1 MFKIT
6 KRALAWC
13 LALVLMISALPAA
26 VLAEETEENAEMTL
40 VQSTLDFT
48 KMQRVTPGRK
58 PENDKAKV
66 RDILLAAGAVDCVD
80 LFLAGNFE
88 NIINP
93 TGFSEGYYIQKLTA
107 KDGESLQ
114 NAFLEFGYW
123 ICGFDESMEGAQQG
137 YIQVFVSADNENYE
151 LVWECDESNGPAFGN
166 SRRTASIEL
175 PVAEG
180 QTEIYVKFFMA
191 HWTTYEGAGISYS
204 TITGNL
210 LEHVVET
217 DKKPHELTMV
227 TASHNFNSLAQGE
240 VTAED
245 IGAVDEQ
252 DMFFGIDGVLLLS
265 PKDGYKIASA
275 TWMLEAAE
283 GEPLNDCVLTIVGRT
298 FWGSVEEQ
306 KQNHYLKVYASPDGV
321 NFTMVQEFRGTENE
335 DDTQRFV
342 LDLTSVVQG
351 YGQAYVKLEWM
362 LYDSPHIFGIRSVS
376 LVGNTAGID
385 PNGGG
390 NTRVVVSNVQ
400 SFTGLPV
407 GQVDKTAMDAFKSA
421 NLMFGY
427 NKTPLLT
434 AKKAGLDAYA
444 TWKLNAVEG
453 EPFVD
458 CYLTLIGKFT
468 YVDAAKKDTTS
479 LRIYISV
486 DGETYNEVKEILP
499 TEDQSDTQKI
509 VIDLSAQ
516 TYGLTEFFV
525 KIYWSSKDD
534 PSAMGLRS
542 MSLVANAGAD
552 YDLFTPELEDRV
564 ITDDEMPPEPTEPTV
579 PAEPTTPPTGA
590 VPTVPTTAGQP
601 TPSESTQNNGWI
613 LWVVIAVVAV
623 AAVVAIVL
631 IARKKKA

>member
-1 MFKIT
+1 MFQIT
-6 KRALAWC
+6 KRILAWC
-13 LALVLMISALPAA
+13 LALVLIVSVLPAA
-26 VLAEETEENAEMTL
+26 VLAEETEEEKEMTL

-66 RDILLAAGAVDCVD
+66 RDILLAAGAVECVD

-93 TGFSEGYYIQKLTA
+93 TGYSEGYYIQKLTA
-107 KDGESLQ
+107 ADGEYLK

-123 ICGFDESMEGAQQG
+123 ICGYDETMEGAQQG
-137 YIQVFVSADNENYE
+137 YIQVFVSPDNENYE

-191 HWTTYEGAGISYS
+191 HWTTYEGAGIAYS

-210 LEHVVET
+210 LQHEVET

-227 TASHNFNSLAQGE
+227 TANYNFNALTKGE
-240 VTAED
+240 VSAED
-245 IGAVDEQ
+245 IGAAAEEN
-252 DMFFGIDGVLLLS
+252 MFFAIDDVPLLA
-265 PKDGYKIASA
+265 PRNGYEIASA
-275 TWMLEAAE
+275 TWMLAAAE
-283 GEPLNDCVLTIVGRT
+283 GEPLLDCVLTITGRT
-298 FWGSVEEQ
+298 FWGYTEDQ
-306 KQNHYLKVYASPDGV
+306 KANHYLKVYASADGV
-321 NFTMVQEFRGTENE
+321 NFTPVTEFRGTENE

-342 LDLTSVVQG
+342 VDLTSVVSG
-351 YGQAYVKLEWM
+351 YGQAYVKLEW
-362 LYDSPHIFGIRSVS
+362 LVFDSPHIFGIRSVN
-376 LVGNTAGID
+376 LVGNTQGID
-385 PNGGG
+385 PSGN
-390 NTRVVVSNVQ
+390 NTRVVVSAVQ

-407 GQVDKTAMDAFKSA
+407 GQVSKEDIEAVKSA

-444 TWKLNAVEG
+444 TWKLEAVEG

-458 CYLTLIGKFT
+458 CYLTLIGKFF
-468 YVDAAKKDTTS
+468 YVDEAKKDTATIRVY
-479 LRIYISV
+479 LSV
-486 DGETYNEVKEILP
+486 DGEVYNEVKEIRP
-499 TEDQSDTQKI
+499 TDDPSDAQKI
-509 VIDLSAQ
+509 LIDLSAQ
-516 TYGLTEFFV
+516 TYGLTEFYV

-542 MSLVANAGAD
+542 VSLVANAGAD

-564 ITDDEMPPEPTEPTV
+564 ITDEEMPPEPTQPTEPAK
-579 PAEPTTPPTGA
+579 PAETTP
-590 VPTVPTTAGQP
+590 QP
-601 TPSESTQNNGWI
+601 TQTAPQTDPTPGQSQQTGTHWI
-613 LWVVIAVVAV
+613 VWALLAA
-623 AAVVAIVL
+623 AAVLVAGAIIL
-631 IARKKKA
+631 RLRKKKA

>member
-13 LALVLMISALPAA
+13 LALVLILSAFPM
-26 VLAEETEENAEMTL
+26 VVFAEETEENSEMTL
-40 VQSTLDFT
+40 VQTTLDFT

-66 RDILLAAGAVDCVD
+66 RDILLAAGAVECVD

-93 TGFSEGYYIQKLTA
+93 TGYSEGYYIQKLTA
-107 KDGESLQ
+107 ADGESLQ
-114 NAFLEFGYW
+114 NAYLEFGYW
-123 ICGFDESMEGAQQG
+123 ICGFDVSMEGAQQG
-137 YIQVFVSADNENYE
+137 YIQVYVSADNENYE

-191 HWTTYEGAGISYS
+191 HWTTYEGAGIAYS

-306 KQNHYLKVYASPDGV
+306 KQNHYLKVYASADGV

-342 LDLTSVVQG
+342 VDLTSVVQG

-362 LYDSPHIFGIRSVS
+362 LYDSPHIFGIRSVT

-390 NTRVVVSNVQ
+390 STRVVVSNVQ
-400 SFTGLPV
+400 SFTSLPV
-407 GQVDKTAMDAFKSA
+407 GTVDKTDIDAFKSA

-434 AKKAGLDAYA
+434 TKKAGLDAYA

-468 YVDAAKKDTTS
+468 YMDEAKKEES
-479 LRIYISV
+479 EIRVYLSV
-486 DGETYNEVKEILP
+486 DGETFNEVKTILP
-499 TEDQSDTQKI
+499 TEDQSDAQKI

-516 TYGLTEFFV
+516 TYGLTEFYL
-525 KIYWSSKDD
+525 KIYWKSKDD

-542 MSLVANAGAD
+542 MSLVANAGKD
-552 YDLFTPELEDRV
+552 YELFTPELEDRV
-564 ITDDEMPPEPTEPTV
+564 ITDEEMPQEPTV
-579 PAEPTTPPTGA
+579 PTQPSEPSAQPAGSE
-590 VPTVPTTAGQP
+590 TTAPTAATQP
-601 TPSESTQNNGWI
+601 AASEPQQGNDWLIWCGI
-613 LWVVIAVVAV
+613 AAAVIAV
-623 AAVVAIVL
+623 AIVV
-631 IARKKKA
+631 IVVSKKKAK